1 MPLLHTRSDFGN
13 AGSSTD
19 GLMQLD
25 AALNTNANA
34 DLGMIAQLVT
44 ELAADQQALEVHVA
58 SASQRQIAAM
68 EELNCK
74 LRKELDECR
83 SQLAANEPILQM
95 MAEQLRMLNKR

>member
-1 MPLLHTRSDFGN
+1 M
-13 AGSSTD
+13 
-19 GLMQLD
+19 D

-95 MAEQLRMLNKR
+95 MAEQLRMLNKRWDVDWEVPMRIEQRRNRNNFI